1 MKTVIV
7 SVINDLS
14 TDQRVHKVC
23 TTLEGMG
30 LTVLLV
36 GRKLKDSLPIERS
49 YKTHR
54 MKLLFTKGAL
64 FYAEYNIRLF
74 LFLLFK
80 KADVYHSNDL
90 DTLWPNYWMSK
101 LKGKP
106 IVYDSHEYFTGVP
119 EIQHRPFVKGV
130 WERIERSIFPKLKYV
145 FTVNKSI
152 ADLYEKQYNVKLRVM
167 RNIAPKKDLPEKKTK
182 KELGF
187 PEDKKIILS
196 QGAGINVDR
205 GMEEAVEAMQ
215 YFDDAIFYL
224 IGNGDVVPALKQ
236 KVIDLGLEER
246 VVFIPRLPYE
256 DLIQYTQHA
265 DVGIT
270 LDKDTNINY
279 KLSLPNKLFDYI
291 HAGIPVLASK
301 VIEVRRI
308 VEDYNVGMLIDNHD
322 PKHIAEQLKA
332 ILNDEVKQK
341 QWRENAKKASE
352 KLTWQQ
358 EEKVLQEVYE
368 QII

>member
-1 MKTVIV
+1 MKRVIV

-23 TTLEGMG
+23 STLEGMG
-30 LTVLLV
+30 LDVLLV
-36 GRKLKDSLPIERS
+36 GRKLKDSLPIKRS

-80 KADVYHSNDL
+80 KADIYHSNDL

-101 LKGKP
+101 LRSKP

-119 EIQHRPFVKGV
+119 EIQGRLFVKGV
-130 WERIERSIFPKLKYV
+130 WQKIERSIFPKLKYV
-145 FTVNKSI
+145 FTVNQSI
-152 ADLYEKQYNVKLRVM
+152 ANLYEKEYGVKLKVM
-167 RNIAPKKDLPEKKTK
+167 RNIAPKKDLPQKKSK
-182 KELGF
+182 EELGL
-187 PEDKKIILS
+187 PLDKKIILS

-215 YFDDAIFYL
+215 YIENAIFYL
-224 IGNGDVVPALKQ
+224 IGNGDVIPKLKQ
-236 KVIDLGLEER
+236 KVQDLGLQEK
-246 VVFIPRLPYE
+246 VVFIARLPYE
-256 DLIQYTQHA
+256 ELVQYTQYA

-301 VIEVRRI
+301 VVEVRRI
-308 VEDYNVGMLIDNHD
+308 VEDYKVGMLIDNHK
-322 PKHIAEQLKA
+322 PTHIAEQLNTMLA
-332 ILNDEVKQK
+332 DEAKQ
-341 QWRENAKKASE
+341 QEWRRNAKIASE
-352 KLTWQQ
+352 KLTWQN